1 MAKKKRFIF
10 LSSEFYN
17 TYPVAQY
24 PEMEQKHNRPYIQVY
39 VKIDGVQFAIPL
51 RSDIHHPH
59 VLWTDKANHCGVD
72 FSKAVVI
79 KQESYIDMNTEPHLR
94 QNEFDALRGKDYKI
108 KTKMQDYIRKYKDA
122 KQDLSKPINQTLV
135 KCSTLQYFEEE
146 IGIHS
151 GEGERISAVRSGI

>member
-1 MAKKKRFIF
+1 MSKKKRFIF

-17 TYPVAQY
+17 EYPAVLY
-24 PEMEQKHNRPYIQVY
+24 PEMEQKYNRPYIQVY
-39 VKIDGVQFAIPL
+39 VEIDGIQFAIPL

-79 KQESYIDMNTEPHLR
+79 KKESYIDMNAEPHLR

-108 KTKMQDYIRKYKDA
+108 KTKMQDYIEKYKKA
-122 KQDLSKPINQTLV
+122 KKDLSKPINQMIV
-135 KCSTLQYFEEE
+135 KYSTLQYFEEE
-146 IGIHS
+146 IGINNL
-151 GEGERISAVRSGI
+151 